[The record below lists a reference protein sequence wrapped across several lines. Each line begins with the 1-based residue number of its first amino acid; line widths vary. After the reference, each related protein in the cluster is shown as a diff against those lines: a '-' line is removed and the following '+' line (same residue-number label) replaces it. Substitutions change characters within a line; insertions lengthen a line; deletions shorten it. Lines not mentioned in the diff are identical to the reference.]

1 MIDVTCVENAL
12 VDVLVQASDES
23 LRALSL
29 QKGIMK
35 LVDVGEQARLLEA
48 VAAHAPAVEMGGA
61 GANVIRGL
69 ATLGATTSYSS
80 AVGPD
85 AYGRAFVE
93 RVDALGIRNRLAR
106 VDAKTGTSVILV
118 TPDGQRTMNTHLGA
132 CRSYREEFLPLDDIR
147 QSRWFFS
154 TAYMWDTP
162 GQVVA
167 VERAMRAAKEAGVRR
182 ALDVADPF
190 AVDRSGDAIRLLMAD
205 GLDVIFANSDE
216 AEMLTGMRG
225 AAAAGELR
233 RSVPIAVVKDGKDG
247 AYVGHDDGVLFVPAR
262 TVRVVDTTGAGDM
275 FAAGF
280 LYGLV
285 RGKSLE
291 QCGALA
297 TLLASDNIQTLG
309 VRLSADIAERAAE
322 I

>member
-12 VDVLVQASDES
+12 VDVLVQASDEAVGA
-23 LRALSL
+23 LRL

-35 LVDVGEQARLLEA
+35 LVEVEEQARLLEA
-48 VAAHAPAVEMGGA
+48 VAAHEPAVEMGGA

-69 ATLGATTSYSS
+69 ATLGARTSYSS
-80 AVGPD
+80 SVGSDP
-85 AYGRAFVE
+85 YGSAFSE
-93 RVDALGIRNRLAR
+93 RLESLGIRNRLAR

-132 CRSYREEFLPLDDIR
+132 CRGYREEFLPLDDIR
-147 QSRWFFS
+147 ASRWFFS

-167 VERAMRAAKEAGVRR
+167 VERAMREAKAAGVKR

-216 AEMLTGMRG
+216 AEMLVGTRA

-233 RSVPIAVVKDGKDG
+233 RSVPVAVVKDGKNG
-247 AYVGHDDGVLFVPAR
+247 AYVGHDGGVLFVPPR
-262 TVRVVDTTGAGDM
+262 KVRVVDTTGAGDM

-285 RGKSLE
+285 RGKTLE

-297 TLLASDNIQTLG
+297 TLLAADNITTMG
-309 VRLSADIAERAAE
+309 VRLSADIAARAAQ